1 LAIGLKRALNSSYNS
16 RAGRTGAA
24 WLRFF
29 YAIFQGFKDIMKKHL
44 WSFAFSAVAL
54 VACGKKEE
62 PPAAAAPPTP
72 VASAPA
78 PVVAT
83 EEKLLNI
90 YNWPDYIAKDMVA
103 NFEKESGIKVNYQT
117 FENNEALQA
126 KLVAGNTGY
135 DIVVPGAVFA
145 KPQID
150 GGLLMKLDK
159 SKLKNYGNLD
169 SAIMGKLGTI
179 DPGNDYLVPWAWSF
193 TTVGINKAKVA
204 KALGSTPM
212 PENAWDLVFN
222 PTYTAKLKSCGIAY
236 LDSPTEII
244 PPAMH
249 YVGKNA
255 YSNDAAD
262 HKAAGTMLA
271 KVRPH
276 IRLFSSTMIDD
287 LAGGKACVALG
298 WAGDIN
304 IARTRAI
311 ENKNGNDIQAL
322 LPSTGGLIFF
332 DNLAITK
339 DAKHPNNA
347 LAFIDY
353 FLRPEVSAS
362 LTNELGYPTANK
374 ASLEKVTPEVAK
386 DPAVFPDAANLQKM
400 VSPASF
406 SNEARES
413 MSNVFTLFKKGS

>member
-1 LAIGLKRALNSSYNS
+1 MKNQRLLML
-16 RAGRTGAA
+16 TLTLGAA
-24 WLRFF
+24 ALSL
-29 YAIFQGFKDIMKKHL
+29 AGCGQKD
-44 WSFAFSAVAL
+44 ATAPAVSR
-54 VACGKKEE
+54 
-62 PPAAAAPPTP
+62 P
-72 VASAPA
+72 VTANAAPA
-78 PVVAT
+78 PGA
-83 EEKLLNI
+83 EEKVLNV

-126 KLVAGNTGY
+126 KLVAGNSGY

-150 GGLLMKLDK
+150 GGLLQKIDK
-159 SKLKNYGNLD
+159 SKIANASNLD
-169 SAIMGKLGTI
+169 PAIMGKLANI
-179 DPGNDYLVPWAWSF
+179 DPGNNYLVPWAWSF
-193 TTVGINKAKVA
+193 TTVGINKAKVT
-204 KALGSTPM
+204 KALGTMPM
-212 PENAWDLVFN
+212 PANAWELVFN
-222 PTYTAKLKSCGIAY
+222 PAYTAKLKSCGIAY
-236 LDSPTEII
+236 LDSPTEVL

-249 YVGKNA
+249 YLGKNA
-255 YSNDAAD
+255 YSNDPAD
-262 HKAAGTMLA
+262 HKAAGEMLA

-304 IARTRAI
+304 IARGRAI
-311 ENKNGNDIQAL
+311 ENNNGNEVEAL

-332 DNLAITK
+332 DNLAIPK

-347 LAFIDY
+347 HAFINY

-362 LTNELGYPTANK
+362 LTNELGYATANK
-374 ASLEKVTPEVAK
+374 ASVAFVKPDIAK
-386 DPAVFPDAANLQKM
+386 DPAVFPDGANLEKM

-406 SNEARES
+406 TNAARQS
-413 MSNVFTLFKKGS
+413 MSDVFTLFKKGS

>member
-1 LAIGLKRALNSSYNS
+1 
-16 RAGRTGAA
+16 
-24 WLRFF
+24 
-29 YAIFQGFKDIMKKHL
+29 MKKHI
-44 WSFAFSAVAL
+44 WSFAFSAIAL
-54 VACGKKEE
+54 VACGKKAE
-62 PPAAAAPPTP
+62 PPVAAAPATP
-72 VASAPA
+72 AASAPA
-78 PVVAT
+78 PVAAA

-169 SAIMGKLGTI
+169 SAIMGKLGMI

-204 KALGSTPM
+204 KALGNTPM

-236 LDSPTEII
+236 LDSPTEVI

-249 YVGKNA
+249 YIGKNA

-262 HKAAGTMLA
+262 HKAAGAMLA

-311 ENKNGNDIQAL
+311 ENKNGHDIQAL
-322 LPSTGGLIFF
+322 LPSTGGLVFF

-339 DAKHPNNA
+339 DARHPNNA

-362 LTNELGYPTANK
+362 LTNELGYATANK
-374 ASLEKVTPEVAK
+374 ASLDKVTPEVAK

-406 SNEARES
+406 SNEARAS
-413 MSNVFTLFKKGS
+413 MSDVFTLFKKGS